1 MRDLEK
7 LIIRLEISLFEAEV
21 RTSYQALDR
30 LLAND
35 FCEITSTGR
44 MYGKAEALSRIPGEQ
59 PPLIKAGFFK
69 TNILSESC
77 VLLTYRSIMKKNMGS
92 PVYFM
97 RSSVWQLG
105 REQWQL
111 LFNQGTVCEAF
122 QLD

>member
-1 MRDLEK
+1 
-7 LIIRLEISLFEAEV
+7 
-21 RTSYQALDR
+21 
-30 LLAND
+30 
-35 FCEITSTGR
+35 

-69 TNILSESC
+69 TNISSESC
-77 VLLTYRSIMKKNMGS
+77 VLLTYRSIMKKNMES
-92 PVYFM
+92 PAYFM

-105 REQWQL
+105 GELWQL